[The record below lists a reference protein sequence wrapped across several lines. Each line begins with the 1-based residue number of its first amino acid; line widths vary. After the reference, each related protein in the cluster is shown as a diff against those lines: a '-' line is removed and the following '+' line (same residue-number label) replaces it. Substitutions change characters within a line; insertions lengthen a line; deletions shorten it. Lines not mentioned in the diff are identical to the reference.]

1 MIDASTLADAW
12 IAVWHRPDTGKPP
25 DPDGSHAVDTLVRAD
40 PDAAWS
46 VILTILDRIEP
57 EPDNTVLQ
65 VLAAGPA
72 RRSLVHREPAVVER
86 TDTQSNR
93 V

>member
-12 IAVWHRPDTGKPP
+12 IAFWHRADTGKFP
-25 DPDGSHAVDTLVRAD
+25 DPDGSHAVDTLV
-40 PDAAWS
+40 DAAWS
-46 VILTILDRIEP
+46 VILTFLDCIEP
-57 EPDNTVLQ
+57 EPDNSIFQ

-86 TDTQSNR
+86 TDTQANR